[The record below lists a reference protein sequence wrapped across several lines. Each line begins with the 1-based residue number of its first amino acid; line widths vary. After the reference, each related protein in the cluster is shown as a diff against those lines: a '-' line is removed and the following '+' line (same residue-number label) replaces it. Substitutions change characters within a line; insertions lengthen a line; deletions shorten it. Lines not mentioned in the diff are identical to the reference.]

1 MQNSNSLTW
10 NRSPKLIL
18 KWWEMCQPLCLVLV
32 AWICEFWV
40 IKSFKNAIQAF
51 WKWSRSKNL
60 AELYALHKW
69 SLSPQRTHRGWQ
81 SAGSL
86 QYPPLLIALQLP
98 PADTLD
104 GFTYST
110 NFTWS
115 SFSLGYRLW
124 FCGGSMFCSMRFL
137 DRSFCMGNPIRVF
150 FSFSKSTD
158 PLLLFLAG
166 GDTSRAGS
174 PGFLRSALR

>member
-1 MQNSNSLTW
+1 MQNSNSLTR
-10 NRSPKLIL
+10 NHSPKLIL

-104 GFTYST
+104 GCVHTALILRGHLLASDT
-110 NFTWS
+110 
-115 SFSLGYRLW
+115 
-124 FCGGSMFCSMRFL
+124 GSGSAEAACSAPWDSWI
-137 DRSFCMGNPIRVF
+137 DRSAWAIQSACFSASPNQQIRCFCF
-150 FSFSKSTD
+150 
-158 PLLLFLAG
+158 
-166 GDTSRAGS
+166 
-174 PGFLRSALR
+174 